1 MTSPSADRV
10 VTVRGPLQG
19 QSRLCA
25 RILADLPEYF
35 GLEDSNAAY
44 ARSADTLPSFVGGLD
59 GRDAGL
65 LLLGQTSDVAV
76 ELHLI
81 AVLREFHKVG
91 LGGALVRAAEAHLR
105 AQGVHWFHVKTLSPR
120 DPDPGYAGTRAF
132 YAAMGFEPLEEIVQ
146 VWGPDNPCLLL
157 VKRL

>member
-1 MTSPSADRV
+1 

-44 ARSADTLPSFVGGLD
+44 ACSADTLPSFVGAVD
-59 GRDAGL
+59 GRDVGL
-65 LLLGQTSDVAV
+65 LLLAQTSDVAV

-81 AVLREFHKVG
+81 AVLREFHRVG
-91 LGGALVRAAEAHLR
+91 L
-105 AQGVHWFHVKTLSPR
+105 GVHWFHVKTLAPR
-120 DPDPGYAGTRAF
+120 DPDSGYARTRAF

>member
-1 MTSPSADRV
+1 MTPPSADRV

-91 LGGALVRAAEAHLR
+91 VGGALVRAAQAHLCT
-105 AQGVHWFHVKTLSPR
+105 QGVHWFHVKTLAPR
-120 DPDPGYAGTRAF
+120 DPDSGYARTRAF